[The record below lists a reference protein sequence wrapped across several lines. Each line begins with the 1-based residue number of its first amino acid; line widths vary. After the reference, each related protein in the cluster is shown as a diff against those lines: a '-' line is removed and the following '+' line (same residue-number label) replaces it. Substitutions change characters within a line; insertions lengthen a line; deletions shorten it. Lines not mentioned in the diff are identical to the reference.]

1 MRADSKVEIVLLFV
15 VVLDDIEFYCLRLL
29 PLTLIA
35 IIAIIACMNNKYMK
49 THYDMFLDKKT
60 NLFTLIGD
68 KRARKL
74 PAM

>member
-1 MRADSKVEIVLLFV
+1 MHTEL
-15 VVLDDIEFYCLRLL
+15 VLDDIEFYCLRLL

-74 PAM
+74 PPM